1 MIIDRKAGYTNAM
14 MIENLERLER
24 VMSQTKTI
32 KRGRG
37 RNTKNIEI
45 PKYPDSKKI
54 LRNIRESI
62 NHYKKLQE
70 NEI

>member
-1 MIIDRKAGYTNAM
+1 MIIDRKSGYTNAM
-14 MIENLERLER
+14 MIDNLERLER
-24 VMSQTKTI
+24 VLSQTKTI

-37 RNTKNIEI
+37 RNTKYIQVL
-45 PKYPDSKKI
+45 KYPDSKEI
-54 LRNIRESI
+54 LRNVRESI